1 MCKFRWVYLPVCLFV
16 CLCCTGLWAQ
26 GAPYV
31 VVSTT
36 DGNLYRIDTPNGL
49 GAAGAP
55 VPLLATKPGAAYT
68 MVVGPDNTSPTAN
81 PLLYVCDATNNTIVR
96 LDPMNPPTQGG
107 SLVNVYSSPGPIHAP
122 VCGRV
127 TAAGPA
133 TVPGTQTPGQNGDLV
148 ISSSTGLWVFPGITY
163 NAIATVGNL
172 QTTAQSG
179 IAQKNTGDL
188 LAVDR
193 AHNAIFRTPAPAPN
207 FSISPPLNQVVNTQ
221 LSSPLGIA
229 RRSDGAIFVSNQGGT
244 PNVSYFTVNGNSA
257 GSTVACEVF
266 KGSNKG
272 VPAHMQ
278 MSLDDTLFLAIAN
291 GTKGIVQSLNASSC
305 DPKSIQS
312 YSLSAPALGIAL
324 PPTSVAAALPPTNL
338 PKQGTLGNGTALFPF
353 GFAALEFNQIA
364 NTASCSGTVV
374 VNLFSPA
381 AISSLINQQGVVLAD
396 PAINFGLD
404 GFEAVFS
411 TADTA
416 LDGCGALDGTKNIQ
430 VSHFVPSSITNPQ
443 IFACDDNNPPTGCSA
458 RPTGGYESVTQI
470 GAFPLG
476 GYLPKDLTGGGSKS
490 LRSTIFLANAIQSS
504 DPTQQAGTFCGFQ
517 SPVNVTYSPNTA
529 TGSTWP
535 WDVSLAS
542 SFSAGKS
549 IPVKFKL
556 GTGVSSS
563 ACQSSPYI
571 TNATALLSVAQVQD
585 AKGLNVFVPIGLISN
600 GSSGL
605 LQPQFKGDNN
615 QQYLFNWDS
624 SSCIM
629 PSGVTQVCPKG
640 TYTLTVVLQTN
651 NTVNQTIYDYQTTV
665 VVLK

>member
-1 MCKFRWVYLPVCLFV
+1 MRKLRWTAPLVL
-16 CLCCTGLWAQ
+16 CLCCSGLWAQ

-49 GAAGAP
+49 AAAGAP
-55 VPLLATKPGAAYT
+55 VPLLATKAGAAYT
-68 MVVGPDNTSPTAN
+68 MVMGPDNTSAFAS

-96 LDPMNPPTQGG
+96 LDPMNPGA
-107 SLVNVYSSPGPIHAP
+107 NVQSVYANTGEIKGP
-122 VCGRV
+122 VCGRI

-133 TVPGTQTPGQNGDLV
+133 TLPTTQTPGKNGDLV
-148 ISSSTGLWVFPGITY
+148 ISSSSGLWVFPGVTY
-163 NAIATVGNL
+163 SNL
-172 QTTAQSG
+172 STTAPFSNLATTAQSG

-193 AHNAIFRTPAPAPN
+193 ANNAIFRTPAPAPN
-207 FSISPPLNQVVNTQ
+207 FAISPPVNQILNTQ
-221 LSSPLGIA
+221 LSLPLGIA
-229 RRSDGAIFVSNQGGT
+229 RRSDGTIFVSNQGGT
-244 PNVSYFTVNGNSA
+244 PNISFFSVSGNTA
-257 GSTVACEVF
+257 ASTTTCELF
-266 KGSNKG
+266 RGSNKG

-278 MSLDDTLFLAIAN
+278 ISLDDTLFVAIQN
-291 GTKGIVQSLNASSC
+291 GTKGVVQSLNATTC

-324 PPTSVAAALPPTNL
+324 PPTSVAVALPPTNL
-338 PKQGTLGNGTALFPF
+338 PKQGILGNGTALFPF

-381 AISSLINQQGVVLAD
+381 AISSLIAQQTVVPAD

-411 TADTA
+411 TADPA
-416 LDGCGALDGTKNIQ
+416 IDGCGALDGTKNIQ
-430 VSHFVPSSITNPQ
+430 VSHFLPSSITNPQ
-443 IFACDDNNPPTGCSA
+443 IFACDDSTPPLGCSA
-458 RPTGGYESVTQI
+458 RPTGGYESVLQI

-476 GYLPKDLTGGGSKS
+476 GYLPKDLTSGGSKS
-490 LRSTIFLANAIQSS
+490 LKSAIFLANAIPTS
-504 DPTQQAGTFCGFQ
+504 DPTQQLGTFCGFQ
-517 SPVNVTYSPNTA
+517 SPVNVTYSPSTA
-529 TGSTWP
+529 QGSTWP
-535 WDVSLAS
+535 WNVNLAS

-549 IPVKFKL
+549 VPVKFKL
-556 GTGVSSS
+556 GVGIPN

-571 TNATALLSVAQVQD
+571 TNATALLSVAQVKD
-585 AKGLNVFVPIGLISN
+585 AKGADVFVPIGLISN

-629 PSGVTQVCPKG
+629 PGGNTQICPKG
-640 TYTLTVVLQTN
+640 TYSLTVVLLTN
-651 NTVNQTIYDYQTTV
+651 NTVNQTIYDYQTTL